1 MSGISIYS
9 PKQVSAG
16 SFLGGPIAAV
26 YFLRRNFQALGN
38 PDAARRTLW
47 WGIVFNIAVAAVIPF
62 LPDRFPNYVLPLAYS
77 WAAYGIAASKQLS
90 KETIA
95 SSPEFSFESNWRVV
109 GIAIVFLVATVA
121 LWFALF
127 FLLAYCHVGN
137 LA

>member
-1 MSGISIYS
+1 MSRISIYS
-9 PKQVSAG
+9 PKQVLTG
-16 SFLGGPIAAV
+16 SLLGGPIAAV

-47 WGIVFNIAVAAVIPF
+47 WGIVFNIAVTAAMPF

-77 WAAYGIAASKQLS
+77 WAAHGIAASKQLS

-95 SSPEFSFESNWRVV
+95 SSPEFSFQSNWRVV
-109 GIAIVFLVATVA
+109 GLAIVFLVATVA
-121 LWFALF
+121 MWLALF
-127 FLLAYCHVGN
+127 FLLAYFNVGN